1 MIILTLNE
9 LLIIFVH
16 NVNIMKVGKLPVASI
31 ILVVI
36 TLTSLLLK
44 LFYPAQVVV
53 NSAFINGAFAGS
65 LFVLGLYY
73 VNIYYTA
80 WTNNRKEA
88 KAHQE

>member
-1 MIILTLNE
+1 
-9 LLIIFVH
+9 
-16 NVNIMKVGKLPVASI
+16 MKVGKLPVASI

-36 TLTSLLLK
+36 MLTSLLLK
-44 LFYPAQVVV
+44 FFYPAQAMV
-53 NSAFINGAFAGS
+53 NSAFINGAFVGS

-80 WTNNRKEA
+80 WTNNRREA

>member
-1 MIILTLNE
+1 
-9 LLIIFVH
+9 
-16 NVNIMKVGKLPVASI
+16 MKVGKLPVASI

-44 LFYPAQVVV
+44 YFYPAQVAV

-65 LFVLGLYY
+65 LFVLGLHYA
-73 VNIYYTA
+73 NIYYIA
-80 WTNNRKEA
+80 WSNNRKEA